1 MPSQVVCAR
10 SHRRARQGV
19 DKESSGREW
28 PFDVAETANE
38 YQTI

>member
-19 DKESSGREW
+19 DKESSGQDMHVESR
-28 PFDVAETANE
+28 
-38 YQTI
+38 